1 MENVLSGRLGYV
13 SFLQSFTRKFPAAD
27 IERAYRLLDRVGL
40 LQHADKRAD
49 ALSGGQRQRVGI
61 ARALSQEPELLLVD
75 EPTASLDPKTSRQIM
90 RLLIEICDE
99 RGLPAIVNIHDVP
112 LAQQFMQR
120 IIGLRAGRVVFD
132 GPPEKLTDSVL
143 TTIYGA
149 EDWTAMRKDGEAER
163 TVEAEVSARLA
174 AIVA

>member
-1 MENVLSGRLGYV
+1 ME
-13 SFLQSFTRKFPAAD
+13 Q
-27 IERAYRLLDRVGL
+27 
-40 LQHADKRAD
+40 ADKRAD

-90 RLLIEICDE
+90 RLLIEICAE

-132 GPPEKLTDSVL
+132 GPPEDLTETVL

-149 EDWTAMRKDGEAER
+149 EDWTAMRKGGEDDRAAEAEA
-163 TVEAEVSARLA
+163 VARFA
-174 AIVA
+174 ALTA